1 MNNAPNLVPT
11 RVIEIRYLV
20 HTLMPYRD
28 YPEVVAELKALR
40 NEAAD
45 LGYPFRFRQERK
57 ERRR

>member
-1 MNNAPNLVPT
+1 VNNAPSPIPP

-20 HTLMPYRD
+20 HTLMPYRN
-28 YPEVVAELKALR
+28 YPEVGAELKALR

-57 ERRR
+57 ERRQ